1 MMKTSNVWRCSDCHK
16 VGFYFDMS
24 DAQIRE
30 KHAQECEN
38 MIGEYRDYFSLPVRY
53 CKKKWVPSWFWNLIT
68 DSYLADEA
76 AAYRAEAAAVELA
89 KTIDA
94 GVADGS
100 LHLNTMNEVFGKDG
114 E

>member
-1 MMKTSNVWRCSDCHK
+1 MEHSEAFRRKQYTEDHTL
-16 VGFYFDMS
+16 GH
-24 DAQIRE
+24 RE
-30 KHAQECEN
+30 
-38 MIGEYRDYFSLPVRY
+38 
-53 CKKKWVPSWFWNLIT
+53 FWSVI
-68 DSYLADEA
+68 LAEV
-76 AAYRAEAAAVELA
+76 RAEAAAVELA